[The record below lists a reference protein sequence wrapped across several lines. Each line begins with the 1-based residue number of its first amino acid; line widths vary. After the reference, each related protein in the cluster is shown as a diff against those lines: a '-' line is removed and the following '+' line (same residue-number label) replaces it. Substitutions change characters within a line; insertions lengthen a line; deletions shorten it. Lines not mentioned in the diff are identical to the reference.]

1 MFSEFGRR
9 IKDNGAGTDHG
20 SGGSAFVIGGA
31 VNGGTC
37 GEFPSLRS
45 EDQIEGDMRFNND
58 IRITYS
64 TIADRWLGLAPV
76 HIANGTFEQ
85 FDFVD

>member
-1 MFSEFGRR
+1 
-9 IKDNGAGTDHG
+9 
-20 SGGSAFVIGGA
+20 
-31 VNGGTC
+31 
-37 GEFPSLRS
+37 LRS

-58 IRITYS
+58 FRITYS
-64 TIADRWLGLAPV
+64 TIADRWLSLDPV